1 MIHSFIRNFD
11 RANFPAASATFAALG
26 FQTVRTTNVSTCCAL
41 TIHRNT
47 ATVLSLGSKVQA
59 LEATK
64 PQLSQDKTNN
74 NNNPAEVNLVNVSP
88 EGDEWISS
96 PGYDQRMVGNVLLL
110 VTRGFEFI
118 LYTLL
123 LVTGVIHSTLVM
135 FVFLRCCRP
144 SFTRKSPL
152 RSREGIFKAQF
163 E

>member
-64 PQLSQDKTNN
+64 PQQSQDKTNN

-88 EGDEWISS
+88 EGDGWIFS
-96 PGYDQRMVGNVLLL
+96 PGYDQRMVGNVDLVYIVSIILLFGL
-110 VTRGFEFI
+110 VI
-118 LYTLL
+118 L
-123 LVTGVIHSTLVM
+123 IS
-135 FVFLRCCRP
+135 
-144 SFTRKSPL
+144 
-152 RSREGIFKAQF
+152 
-163 E
+163 

>member
-1 MIHSFIRNFD
+1 MASSVDEVSAVSSRND
-11 RANFPAASATFAALG
+11 ALQDVSQQLQSLIATISSQQSL
-26 FQTVRTTNVSTCCAL
+26 L
-41 TIHRNT
+41 
-47 ATVLSLGSKVQA
+47 LSLGSKVQA
-59 LEATK
+59 LEAAQ
-64 PQLSQDKTNN
+64 PQLSQGKTTKTTKTTKT

-88 EGDEWISS
+88 EGDGWISS
-96 PGYDQRMVGNVLLL
+96 PGYDQRMVGNVLIL
-110 VTRGFEFI
+110 VTCGFEFI

-144 SFTRKSPL
+144 SFTHKSPL